1 MTEYD
6 MPIEE
11 QIKSLSRELHAL
23 GEGMRAGFDAVDKKM
38 DKTDAKFPELSRKGD
53 EQIALLKSVIA
64 NLRKRVEVA
73 GRRDMHRRS

>member
-1 MTEYD
+1 MPEYD

-11 QIKSLSRELHAL
+11 QVRTIARELREL
-23 GEGMRAGFDAVDKKM
+23 GEGMRAGFDAVDKKI
-38 DKTDAKFPELSRKGD
+38 DKTDAKFPELSKKGD